1 MVQHHRFTRIDDL
14 DVFYREA
21 GDPQAPTLVLLHG
34 FPTSSV
40 MYRTLIDELADEF
53 HLIAPDYPGF
63 GLSSTPSPK
72 DWDYTF
78 DHLADVV
85 GKFLETL
92 GADRYAIFV
101 HDYGAPVG
109 FRLAERHPER
119 ITGIVS
125 QNGNAY
131 DDGLTPFW
139 DPLRRWWAGAA
150 TAEDAQA
157 LAGLTTREGTHWQ
170 YTHGVPAAD
179 LPLVDP
185 NLEVLDQA
193 LLDRP
198 GNADIQ
204 LALFADYGVNPGR
217 YAGWQEY
224 LRTYQPPLLAAW
236 GRHDE
241 IFGPDGA
248 RAFAADVKEAQ
259 IHLLEAG
266 HFPLTTRLAET
277 ADLVRRFLKGLDR

>member
-1 MVQHHRFTRIDDL
+1 VVQSHRTAHIDGLDL
-14 DVFYREA
+14 FYREA
-21 GDPQAPTLVLLHG
+21 GDPQAPSLVLLHG
-34 FPTSSV
+34 FPTSSL
-40 MYRTLIDELADEF
+40 MYRTLIDELSDEF
-53 HLIAPDYPGF
+53 HLVAPDYPGF
-63 GLSSTPSPK
+63 GHSSAPDPQ

-78 DHLADVV
+78 DRLADVV
-85 GKFLETL
+85 DALLDTL
-92 GADRYAIFV
+92 AVHHYALFV

-119 ITGIVS
+119 VTGIVS

-131 DDGLTPFW
+131 DVGLTPFW
-139 DPLRRWWAGAA
+139 DPLRRWWDGTA
-150 TAEDAQA
+150 TAADERA

-170 YTHGVPAAD
+170 YTHGVPTDD

-185 NLEVLDQA
+185 GLETLDQA

-198 GNADIQ
+198 GIGDVQ
-204 LALFADYGVNPGR
+204 RALLADYGVNPDR

-224 LRTYQPPLLAAW
+224 LRTHQPPVLAAW

-248 RAFAADVKEAQ
+248 RAFLRDVTDAQ
-259 IHLLEAG
+259 VHLLDAG

-277 ADLVRRFLKGLDR
+277 AGLVRGFLRGLAA

>member
-1 MVQHHRFTRIDDL
+1 MVQSHRAVRLDGV

-21 GDPQAPTLVLLHG
+21 GDPSAPTLVLLHG

-53 HLIAPDYPGF
+53 HLVAPDYPGF
-63 GLSSTPSPK
+63 GLSSAPPA
-72 DWDYTF
+72 DRWEYTF

-85 GKFLETL
+85 DGLL
-92 GADRYAIFV
+92 DAIGVRRFALFV

-109 FRLAERHPER
+109 FRLAVARPER
-119 ITGIVS
+119 VTGIVS

-131 DDGLTPFW
+131 DEGLTPFW

-150 TAEDAQA
+150 TADDEQA
-157 LAGLTTREGTHWQ
+157 LAGLTAREGTHWQ
-170 YTHGVPAAD
+170 YTHGVPAED

-185 NLEVLDQA
+185 SLETLDQA

-198 GNADIQ
+198 GNADVQ
-204 LALFADYGVNPGR
+204 RALLADYGVNPGR
-217 YAGWQEY
+217 YAAWQEY
-224 LRTYQPPLLAAW
+224 LRTYQPPVLAAW

-241 IFGPDGA
+241 IFGADGA
-248 RAFAADVKEAQ
+248 RAFARDVKEAE
-259 IHLLEAG
+259 IRLLDAG
-266 HFPLTTRLAET
+266 HFPLTTRLAES
-277 ADLVRRFLKGLDR
+277 AELVRGFLRRLPA

>member
-1 MVQHHRFTRIDDL
+1 MTQSHRTARIDGL

-40 MYRTLIDELADEF
+40 MYRTLIDELSDEF

-63 GLSSTPSPK
+63 GHSSAPSPEE
-72 DWDYTF
+72 WEYTF
-78 DHLADVV
+78 DHVTDVV
-85 GKFLETL
+85 EALLESL
-92 GADRYAIFV
+92 AVRHYALFV

-131 DDGLTPFW
+131 DEGLTPFW
-139 DPLRRWWAGAA
+139 EPLRRWWAGEA
-150 TAEDAQA
+150 TETDAQA

-170 YTHGVPAAD
+170 YTHGVPESD

-185 NLEVLDQA
+185 SLEALDQA
-193 LLDRP
+193 FLDRQ
-198 GNADIQ
+198 GNAEIQ
-204 LALFADYGVNPGR
+204 RALFADYGVNPGR

-224 LRTYQPPLLAAW
+224 LRTQRPPVLAAW

-248 RAFAADVKEAQ
+248 RAFARDVENVQ
-259 IHLLEAG
+259 VELLDAG
-266 HFPLTTRLAET
+266 HFPLTTRLAES
-277 ADLVRRFLKGLDR
+277 AGLVRRFLRGLAG

>member
-1 MVQHHRFTRIDDL
+1 MTQSHRSARIDGL

-21 GDPQAPTLVLLHG
+21 GDPQARTLVLLHG

-40 MYRTLIDELADEF
+40 MYRTLIDELSDEF

-63 GLSSTPSPK
+63 GLSSAPSPQE
-72 DWDYTF
+72 WGYTF
-78 DHLADVV
+78 DHLADIVDA
-85 GKFLETL
+85 LLDSL
-92 GADRYAIFV
+92 GLDRYALFV

-109 FRLAERHPER
+109 FRLAERHPDR

-131 DDGLTPFW
+131 DAGLTPFW
-139 DPLRRWWAGAA
+139 DPLRRWWAGTTTAA
-150 TAEDAQA
+150 DEEA
-157 LAGLTTREGTHWQ
+157 LAGLTAREGTHWQ
-170 YTHGVPAAD
+170 YTHGVPVDD
-179 LPLVDP
+179 LELVDP
-185 NLEVLDQA
+185 TLEALDQA
-193 LLDRP
+193 FLDRP

-204 LALFADYGVNPGR
+204 RALFADYGVNPGR

-224 LRTYQPPLLAAW
+224 LRRHQPLVLAAW

-248 RAFAADVKEAQ
+248 RAFAQDVPDAQ
-259 IHLLEAG
+259 VALLDAG
-266 HFPLTTRLAET
+266 HFPLTTRLEET
-277 ADLVRRFLKGLDR
+277 TNLMRPFLRGLPD

>member
-1 MVQHHRFTRIDDL
+1 MTQWHRTAHVGGLDL
-14 DVFYREA
+14 FYREA
-21 GDPQAPTLVLLHG
+21 GDRQAPTLLLLHG

-40 MYRTLIDELADEF
+40 MYRTLIDELSDEF

-63 GLSSTPSPK
+63 GHSSAPAAHE
-72 DWDYTF
+72 WDYTF

-85 GKFLETL
+85 EELLEAL
-92 GADRYAIFV
+92 GIRRYALFI

-109 FRLAERHPER
+109 FRLAERHPEH

-139 DPLRRWWAGAA
+139 EPLRRWWAGTA
-150 TAEDAQA
+150 TAADGLA
-157 LAGLTTREGTHWQ
+157 LASLTTREGTHWQ
-170 YTHGVPAAD
+170 YTHGVRAEDRA
-179 LPLVDP
+179 LVDP
-185 NLEVLDQA
+185 SLEALDQA

-198 GNADIQ
+198 GNGDIQ
-204 LALFADYGVNPGR
+204 RALFADYGVNLRR

-224 LRTYQPPLLAAW
+224 LRTHQPPVLAAW
-236 GRHDE
+236 GRNDE

-248 RAFAADVKEAQ
+248 RAFLSDVKDAQ
-259 IHLLEAG
+259 VRLLDAG

-277 ADLVRRFLKGLDR
+277 AGLVRPFLRSLLD